1 MKKLLLMSL
10 SAFAFTFSVSAQQT
24 ASNSKILTTASGDF
38 KNINAKLQKAGFGT
52 DYQCVEGRQTVCN
65 SNVIEFGAPPKPGE
79 RRNGIMATY
88 ERQND
93 INVQTVTIGLFLSN
107 MNDKDIAL
115 KHMADMASK
124 LFKELKI
131 AVPEGLIEAITN
143 MQPFETADGKKDI
156 RISLQPRKQGGK
168 VRQLFLEIYANN

>member
-1 MKKLLLMSL
+1 MKKLLLLSL
-10 SAFAFTFSVSAQQT
+10 SALAITFSANAQQT
-24 ASNSKILTTASGDF
+24 ASSSKKMFTATGDF
-38 KNINAKLQKAGFGT
+38 KNINIKLQKAGFGSE
-52 DYQCVEGRQTVCN
+52 YRCVEGRQTVCN

-107 MNDKDIAL
+107 LTEKDDAL
-115 KHMADMASK
+115 KQMADMATK

-131 AVPEGLIEAITN
+131 VVPEGLINAIAN
-143 MQPFETADGKKDI
+143 MQPFETAEGVKDL
-156 RISLQPRKQGGK
+156 RISLQPRNQGGK